1 MEPDPIGLEGGLNPY
16 IYAGANPIS
25 IVDPTGLNPLL
36 FSTTTTTGAANA
48 STLALYSNQIGQ
60 ELYSFNQQARA
71 YTFGFMTYGGIEL
84 NKGILAIGD
93 VTQQHL
99 DKAWKNLERLTSKA
113 NNEKNNDDYTVYKLI
128 ATKNGLYP
136 DVRGTGV
143 IHLNAGDVWK
153 YGITSKDNRYSPI
166 SLGSLQLRQIPIS
179 SGSYYRARTQEL
191 GLIYNYTIDN
201 KRLPP
206 GNKIFR

>member
-1 MEPDPIGLEGGLNPY
+1 
-16 IYAGANPIS
+16 YADANPIS
-25 IVDPTGLNPLL
+25 IVDSTGLNPLL

-71 YTFGFMTYGGIEL
+71 YTFGFMTYGGIQL
-84 NKGILAIGD
+84 NQGILAIGD

-99 DKAWKNLERLTSKA
+99 SKAWTNLERLTNKA
-113 NNEKNNDDYTVYKLI
+113 NSEKNNDDYIVYQLVAKK
-128 ATKNGLYP
+128 TGLYP

-143 IHLNAGDVWK
+143 IRLNAGDVWK
-153 YGITSKDNRYSPI
+153 YGMTSKDNRYI
-166 SLGSLQLRQIPIS
+166 DKSLGTLNLTQETIS
-179 SGSYYRARTQEL
+179 KGSYYRVRASEL
-191 GLIYNYTIDN
+191 SLIYGYTVQN
-201 KRLPP
+201 GRLPP